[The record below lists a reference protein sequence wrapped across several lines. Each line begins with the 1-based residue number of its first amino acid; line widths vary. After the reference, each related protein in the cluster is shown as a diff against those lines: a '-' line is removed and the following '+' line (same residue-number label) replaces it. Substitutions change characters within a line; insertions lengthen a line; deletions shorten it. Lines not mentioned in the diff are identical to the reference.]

1 MKKTMMIVAG
11 MASAGVA
18 AYVLINK
25 QTRKKA
31 EKVLNSML
39 DEADSMIRNQ
49 DI

>member
-1 MKKTMMIVAG
+1 MKKSMIIAAG
-11 MASAGVA
+11 IAGAGAV

-39 DEADSMIRNQ
+39 DETDTFIKNQ
-49 DI
+49 MN